1 MRTQKLRL
9 SEVKSMIRR
18 IVKEETSGEE
28 ITSVKQLYR
37 KYGKKYPYACDAVAY
52 YIFGDKSDDNILI
65 RAYKGV
71 YGRGCEID
79 SSEVSQY
86 MLDFEYGWEDHLSA
100 IDDFIKNIETRD
112 GSLLSDYF

>member
-28 ITSVKQLYR
+28 ITSTSELYER
-37 KYGKKYPYACDAVAY
+37 YGAEYPYACDAVAY
-52 YIFGDKSDDNILI
+52 YIFGDKSEDNVL
-65 RAYKGV
+65 RKAYKGA
-71 YGRGCEID
+71 YGRGSEID
-79 SSEVSQY
+79 GSEVSQY

-100 IDDFIKNIETRD
+100 IDDFIKNIETKD
-112 GSLLSDYF
+112 GSVLSDYY